1 MIHNN
6 EVLDKVIEIAVKFT
20 SKYNSLELY
29 IVQNVYG
36 KIIVYIDTPQKELVP
51 VLEKELAGA
60 IDVWLNTC
68 EAIEENIFAQTEIEM
83 WKQGSIPVRERVWG
97 FEKYITNV
105 YWDAKKERKQNVH
118 CPASW

>member
-83 WKQGSIPVRERVWG
+83 WKQESDPVRERVWV

-105 YWDAKKERKQNVH
+105 Y
-118 CPASW
+118 